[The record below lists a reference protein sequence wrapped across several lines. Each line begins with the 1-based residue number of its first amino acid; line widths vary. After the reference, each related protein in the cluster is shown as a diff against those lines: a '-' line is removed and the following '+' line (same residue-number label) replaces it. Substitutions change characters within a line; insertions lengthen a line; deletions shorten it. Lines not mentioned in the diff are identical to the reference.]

1 MSYSVLISPT
11 VLIGFLGLTSL
22 CFESLSFCNAPAR
35 LVRMTSTKFSGLFT
49 QYVIERS
56 IVQSSFASRLEFR
69 FLRGLRYLGGLRFR
83 GVFGKFG
90 LWSSLSERP
99 RSIPPRRENERF
111 SFETD
116 LRGEAC
122 MVKHVSVL
130 ICFSTSANNTQSLSV
145 FKKPASEMRQFI

>member
-35 LVRMTSTKFSGLFT
+35 LVRTTSTKFSGLFT

-69 FLRGLRYLGGLRFR
+69 FLRGLRFR